1 MPIYKKDKKG
11 DSFMNDRSKN
21 RTILGAERSAI
32 AYSEG
37 LRTYMLSVYNY
48 MAMGLGLTGGVALLV
63 VSSPPLLNAVMPL
76 VLPLAIVTI
85 GLVFFLSLRI
95 NAIQYSTAQM
105 IFWLYAALN
114 GVVFSTIFL
123 AYTYESI
130 ARVFFITAGMFAAMS
145 LYGYTTKRDLTAL
158 GSFLFMG
165 LIGIILASVVNIF
178 LASSMLQFVVSVAG
192 VLIFTGLTAYDTQSI
207 KEGYVEGSAAD
218 VAGKRAIF
226 GALRLYLD
234 FINLFLMLLRLVG
247 DRR

>member
-1 MPIYKKDKKG
+1 
-11 DSFMNDRSKN
+11 MNDRSKN

-37 LRTYMLSVYNY
+37 LRSYMLSVYNY

-63 VSSPPLLNAVMPL
+63 VSSPALLNAIMPMML
-76 VLPLAIVTI
+76 LFVIAPV
-85 GLVFFLSLRI
+85 GLVFFLSFRI
-95 NAIQYSTAQM
+95 NTIQYSTAQM
-105 IFWLYAALN
+105 LFWLYAALN
-114 GVVFSTIFL
+114 GVAFSIIFL

-145 LYGYTTKRDLTAL
+145 LYGYTTKRDLTAI

-178 LASSMLQFVVSVAG
+178 LASTMLQFMVSVAG
-192 VLIFTGLTAYDTQSI
+192 VVVFTGLTAYDTQSI

>member
-1 MPIYKKDKKG
+1 M
-11 DSFMNDRSKN
+11 SDRSKN
-21 RTILGAERSAI
+21 KTILGVERKAL

-63 VSSPPLLNAVMPL
+63 VSSPTLLHAIMPMML
-76 VLPLAIVTI
+76 LFIIAPVA
-85 GLVFFLSLRI
+85 LVFFLSFKI
-95 NAIQYSTAQM
+95 NTIKYSTAQAV
-105 IFWLYAALN
+105 FWLYAALN
-114 GVVFSTIFL
+114 GVAFSVIFL

-145 LYGYTTKRDLTAL
+145 LYGYTTKRDLTAM

-165 LIGIILASVVNIF
+165 LIGLILASLVSLFWHSTMLSF
-178 LASSMLQFVVSVAG
+178 LISVAG

-207 KEGYVEGSAAD
+207 KEAYTEGSSAE
-218 VAGKRAIF
+218 VSGKRAIF

-234 FINLFLMLLRLVG
+234 FINLFLMMLRLMG

>member
-1 MPIYKKDKKG
+1 
-11 DSFMNDRSKN
+11 MNDPSKN

-63 VSSPPLLNAVMPL
+63 VSSPALLNAIMPMML
-76 VLPLAIVTI
+76 LFVLAPI
-85 GLVFFLSLRI
+85 GLVFFLSFRI
-95 NAIQYSTAQM
+95 NSIQYSTAQM
-105 IFWLYAALN
+105 LFWLYAALN
-114 GVVFSTIFL
+114 GVAFSVIFL

-145 LYGYTTKRDLTAL
+145 LYGYTTKRDLTGL

-165 LIGIILASVVNIF
+165 LIGIILASIVNIF
-178 LASSMLQFVVSVAG
+178 LASSMLQFIVSVAG
-192 VLIFTGLTAYDTQSI
+192 VLVFTGLTAYDTQSI

-218 VAGKRAIF
+218 VVGKRAIF

>member
-1 MPIYKKDKKG
+1 
-11 DSFMNDRSKN
+11 MNDRSKN
-21 RTILGAERSAI
+21 KTILGVERRAL

-48 MAMGLGLTGGVALLV
+48 MALGLGLTGGVALLM
-63 VSSPPLLNAVMPL
+63 VSSPALMQAIMPMMLLFI
-76 VLPLAIVTI
+76 LAPIA
-85 GLVFFLSLRI
+85 LVFFLSFKI
-95 NAIQYSTAQM
+95 NTMKFTTAQTV
-105 IFWLYAALN
+105 FWIYAALN
-114 GVVFSTIFL
+114 GVAFSVIFM

-145 LYGYTTKRDLTAL
+145 LYGYTTKKDLTAW

-165 LIGIILASVVNIF
+165 LIGLIIASVVNMF
-178 LASSMLQFVVSVAG
+178 VASSMLQFMVSIAG
-192 VLIFTGLTAYDTQSI
+192 VIIFTGLTAYDTQSI
-207 KEGYVEGSAAD
+207 KEDYVEGSSTE

-234 FINLFLMLLRLVG
+234 FINLFLMLLRLMG